1 MPIYDHTGRRQV
13 CSKCGWKNPMV
24 EHTDCLMFYHQ
35 ECPECKGKLEF
46 KKVSVLESKIETL
59 IKYLKK

>member
-35 ECPECKGKLEF
+35 ECPECKGKLYWQRANEIQN
-46 KKVSVLESKIETL
+46 KIEVL
-59 IKYLKK
+59 LKIFK